1 MIDMDSFDVVTMTGT
16 YLGLL
21 GRAFIQATAKG
32 NTQNQAS
39 IINEVDLHAIV
50 GEEVAALTRGNTL
63 GKDGQEQ
70 SKKVMRMDLQGSY
83 RSKDGGTQSSAT
95 KESTWCSY
103 IRCQ

>member
-1 MIDMDSFDVVTMTGT
+1 MDSFDVVTMTGT
-16 YLGLL
+16 YLGRF
-21 GRAFIQATAKG
+21 RAFKQATVKG
-32 NTQNQAS
+32 ITQNKAF

-50 GEEVAALTRGNTL
+50 GVEVAAFTRGNTL

-83 RSKDGGTQSSAT
+83 RSKDGGTQPSAT